1 MTKNETDAAYFDWMC
16 GLVCKAYRDG
26 GRKYRNLLECLNR
39 IDFRYTIPMDG
50 NREAD
55 GIDLR
60 YRFGYEKHIRDYII
74 ARYLDDHPCSVLEM
88 MIALAQRC
96 EETIM
101 DDPEIGDRTGTWFWA
116 MIHNLG
122 LECMSDDDF
131 DQLYVE
137 ERVEQFLDRRY
148 SYQGDGGLFYV
159 RHPAEDMRKVEIW
172 TQLSWYL
179 NENVD

>member
-1 MTKNETDAAYFDWMC
+1 MQRNETNDFYFEWMC
-16 GLVCKAYRDG
+16 SLVCKAYRNG
-26 GRKYRNLLECLNR
+26 GRKYRKLLECLNN

-88 MIALAQRC
+88 MVALAQRC

-101 DDPEIGDRTGTWFWA
+101 DDPEIGDRTGKWFWD
-116 MIHNLG
+116 MIKSLG
-122 LECMSDDDF
+122 LECMTDDYF
-131 DQLYVE
+131 DETYIR
-137 ERVEQFLDRRY
+137 ERVEKFLDHQY
-148 SYQGDGGLFYV
+148 SYQGDGGLFFV
-159 RHPAEDMRKVEIW
+159 RHPAADMRNVEIW